1 MRIWPISFLVIC
13 HFGIASFSG
22 GAAARAEDRLVLKS
36 GESLELH
43 PVYFVANCQSIMI
56 GMPELEILEGPTE
69 VTLSVKE
76 EMVLPRRFN
85 CAKPVKGGKVVAT
98 AKDIKEQMQTKLT
111 YRINYKTKDGPRQ
124 TSRIYGVSLYP

>member
-1 MRIWPISFLVIC
+1 MHVWPISFLVIC

-22 GAAARAEDRLVLKS
+22 GAAAHAEDRLALKS
-36 GESLELH
+36 GESVELH
-43 PVYFVANCQSIMI
+43 TVYFVVNCQSIMLGI
-56 GMPELEILEGPTE
+56 PEIEILEGPAE

-98 AKDIKEQMQTKLT
+98 AKDIKEQREAKLT

>member
-1 MRIWPISFLVIC
+1 MRIWPISFLVTFY
-13 HFGIASFSG
+13 FGIASIPG
-22 GAAARAEDRLVLKS
+22 GAAAHAEDRFVLKS
-36 GESLELH
+36 GESVELH
-43 PVYFVANCQSIMI
+43 TVYYVSNCQSIMVGI
-56 GMPELEILEGPTE
+56 PEIEILEGPAE

-98 AKDIKEQMQTKLT
+98 AKDIKEQAQAKLT